1 MITACASGSC
11 CGCGHGGGARP
22 GGPCRRPLAWR
33 CRTCG
38 TACCGQTAG
47 HCTSGSAS
55 RQAGGVGCCLRPL
68 RGAGGHGRQR
78 SRRLPHHLRPPAW
91 AWRSAGTLGSART
104 RGRRIWG
111 RASPPASC
119 SAGWGACPR
128 RSGPGRLIPPRP
140 VRSGPGQSHPCRRRP
155 AERSCSEGTCHSP
168 RTSRTCLGTCH
179 RHHRRRMP
187 LRTADRR
194 RCILRG
200 LFRSQAP
207 WGSLGSLGT
216 AQSCPPCLPCRTS
229 LWLPPLPAH
238 PHPPASWRPWPHCS
252 GRCQAS
258 LEVWPPAACPCL

>member
-111 RASPPASC
+111 RASPLASC
-119 SAGWGACPR
+119 SPSSLQTAWPLTGRARRAHRSATSARSCRGSCPR
-128 RSGPGRLIPPRP
+128 TPVGRSRCPEGTCRSLRTSGTYWGTCPPHRRIGRSRRSPRS
-140 VRSGPGQSHPCRRRP
+140 RRTGRRRRRRRRRRP
-155 AERSCSEGTCHSP
+155 P
-168 RTSRTCLGTCH
+168 
-179 RHHRRRMP
+179 
-187 LRTADRR
+187 
-194 RCILRG
+194 
-200 LFRSQAP
+200 
-207 WGSLGSLGT
+207 
-216 AQSCPPCLPCRTS
+216 CPPRRGPDSRLACRGVAG
-229 LWLPPLPAH
+229 P
-238 PHPPASWRPWPHCS
+238 
-252 GRCQAS
+252 
-258 LEVWPPAACPCL
+258 